1 MTRKIILFFV
11 FIFFISLN
19 ANSKSYRIGDKIRG
33 NLEFYKKY
41 VFDLP
46 DGEWVVADKYA
57 YSYYGVV
64 SKGYI
69 LLKIKNKKAIEW
81 INIGELDIG
90 SRYQSI
96 FNSILQEI
104 VFKNKYDGCYD
115 RPEYYVLEY
124 FAKGSSHN
132 CFWVLHED
140 VYKELNDPEDP
151 ELRGVYSHYKA
162 WLRNNGI
169 ELPKVAI
176 GSWHSYFSRLTGGKW
191 FVMTHYFDPENLGA
205 PKSKF
210 IKEERSEYHKHNIS
224 NFPKHKKIMDKV
236 ISLSAERHKKFE
248 LEVRA
253 KEHHKINLSSLIS
266 NSSGNGG
273 IDQNQDIVTQI
284 NKLRDLLKSGVLT
297 EEEFKKAKE
306 KILN

>member
-41 VFDLP
+41 IFDLP

-69 LLKIKNKKAIEW
+69 LLKIKNNKAIES

-104 VFKNKYDGCYD
+104 VFKNKFDGCYD
-115 RPEYYVLEY
+115 RPEYYVFEY

-151 ELRGVYSHYKA
+151 ELRGVFSHYKA

-191 FVMTHYFDPENLGA
+191 FVMTHYFDPVILGA
-205 PKSKF
+205 PESKF

-236 ISLSAERHKKFE
+236 ISISAERHKKFE

-253 KEHHKINLSSLIS
+253 KEHHKINLDSYLKDFK
-266 NSSGNGG
+266 NSYKNDENKNILS
-273 IDQNQDIVTQI
+273 QL
-284 NKLRDLLKSGVLT
+284 NKLKNLYNSGVLT
-297 EEEFKKAKE
+297 KEEFIKAKK
-306 KILN
+306 KILK